1 MTNAVAEVHNKEG
14 INPQAIHSVLRNPW
28 GKEGEETTLMNV
40 KGLEK
45 ASESISALENNIASV
60 IFGKHK
66 AVRLAVAA
74 LLAKGHLLIEDVPGI
89 GKTTLARAIAKSIDC
104 TFQRIQFTSDLLPS
118 DIIGVTIYNQ
128 HTHQF
133 EFKAGPIFANVILAD
148 EINRTTPKTQS
159 CLLEA
164 MNELQVSVDGVTY
177 RLPEP
182 FLVLATQNPVEFHGT
197 YPLPE
202 SQLDRFMLKV
212 RMGYPPSED
221 EKNMI
226 TGQQLTAPVDN
237 LAPVVPAEDICVMQ
251 NMVADVRVEGALVD
265 YLMAIIEATRHSPS
279 IELGVSPRGAMSF
292 YRAAQANAL
301 VMGRDYCIPD
311 DIKDLAIPCL
321 SHRVIPATRLDVEG
335 PRTEVAERAIAEILN
350 RTPVPL

>member
-1 MTNAVAEVHNKEG
+1 MS
-14 INPQAIHSVLRNPW
+14 I
-28 GKEGEETTLMNV
+28 

-45 ASESISALENNIASV
+45 ATESITALTGNITSV
-60 IFGKHK
+60 IFGKQG
-66 AVRLAVAA
+66 VVQLAIAA
-74 LLAKGHLLIEDVPGI
+74 LLGKGHLLIEDVPGI

-128 HTHQF
+128 HTHEF
-133 EFKAGPIFANVILAD
+133 EFKSGPVFANVILAD

-164 MNELQVSVDGVTY
+164 MNDLQVSVDGVTY

-182 FLVLATQNPVEFHGT
+182 FLVLATQNPIEFHGT

-202 SQLDRFMLKV
+202 SQLDRFMLKIK
-212 RMGYPPSED
+212 MGYPPSED
-221 EKNMI
+221 ERNMI
-226 TGQQLTAPVDN
+226 TGQQLNAPVDS
-237 LAPVVPAEDICVMQ
+237 LEPVITAEDVRAMQ
-251 NMVADVRVEGALVD
+251 NMVAEVSMDAALVD
-265 YLMAIIEATRHSPS
+265 YLMAIIRATRNSQS

-292 YRAAQANAL
+292 YRAAQATAF

-321 SHRVIPATRLDVEG
+321 SHRIIPATRLDMDDS
-335 PRTEVAERAIAEILN
+335 RTEMAERAITDILN
-350 RTPVPL
+350 HIAVPL

>member
-1 MTNAVAEVHNKEG
+1 MDN
-14 INPQAIHSVLRNPW
+14 
-28 GKEGEETTLMNV
+28 

-45 ASESISALENNIASV
+45 ATESIRALEENIASV
-60 IFGKHK
+60 IYGKQNV
-66 AVRLAVAA
+66 VRLA
-74 LLAKGHLLIEDVPGI
+74 LAGMLGKGHLLIEDVPGI

-164 MNELQVSVDGVTY
+164 MNDLQVSVDGVTY
-177 RLPEP
+177 YLPKP

-202 SQLDRFMLKV
+202 SQLDRFMLKI
-212 RMGYPPSED
+212 RMGYPPNED

-226 TGQQLTAPVDN
+226 TGQQMMSQVESLE
-237 LAPVVPAEDICVMQ
+237 PVVCSEDVRAMQ
-251 NMVADVRVEGALVD
+251 NMVTEVKVEAALVD
-265 YLMAIIEATRHSPS
+265 YLMAIVDATRHSPE
-279 IELGVSPRGAMSF
+279 IELGVSPRAAMSF
-292 YRAAQANAL
+292 YRVAQANAF

-311 DIKDLAIPCL
+311 DVKELAIPSL
-321 SHRVIPATRLDVEG
+321 SHRIIPAIRFDVDG
-335 PRTEVAERAIAEILN
+335 SRTEVAERVIADILN
-350 RTPVPL
+350 SVPVPL

>member
-1 MTNAVAEVHNKEG
+1 
-14 INPQAIHSVLRNPW
+14 
-28 GKEGEETTLMNV
+28 MNT
-40 KGLEK
+40 KGLQK
-45 ASESISALENNIASV
+45 AAESIQALEDNISSV
-60 IFGKHK
+60 IFGKQNV
-66 AVRLAVAA
+66 VRLA
-74 LLAKGHLLIEDVPGI
+74 LAGMLGKGHLLIEDVPGI

-164 MNELQVSVDGVTY
+164 MNDLQVSVDGVTY
-177 RLPEP
+177 HLPKP

-202 SQLDRFMLKV
+202 SQLDRFMLKI
-212 RMGYPPSED
+212 RMGYPPNED

-226 TGQQLTAPVDN
+226 TGQQSMAQLEN
-237 LAPVVPAEDICVMQ
+237 LEPVVCAEDVRAMQ
-251 NMVADVRVEGALVD
+251 NMVTEVKVEPALVD
-265 YLMAIIEATRHSPS
+265 YLMAIVDATRHSPE
-279 IELGVSPRGAMSF
+279 IELGVSPRAAMSF
-292 YRAAQANAL
+292 YRVAQANAF

-311 DIKDLAIPCL
+311 DIKDLAIPSL
-321 SHRVIPATRLDVEG
+321 SHRIIPAIRFDVDG
-335 PRTEVAERAIAEILN
+335 PRTEVAERVIAELLN
-350 RTPVPL
+350 GVPVPL

>member
-1 MTNAVAEVHNKEG
+1 MH
-14 INPQAIHSVLRNPW
+14 I
-28 GKEGEETTLMNV
+28 
-40 KGLEK
+40 KGLDK
-45 ASESISALENNIASV
+45 ATESIRALEDNIASV
-60 IFGKHK
+60 IFGKQEV
-66 AVRLAVAA
+66 VRLALAA
-74 LLAKGHLLIEDVPGI
+74 LLGKGHLLIEDVPGI

-133 EFKAGPIFANVILAD
+133 EFKSGPIFANVILAD

-164 MNELQVSVDGVTY
+164 MNDLQISVDGITY

-182 FLVLATQNPVEFHGT
+182 FLVLATQNPIEFHGT

-202 SQLDRFMLKV
+202 SQLDRFMLKI

-221 EKNMI
+221 EKHMI
-226 TGQQLTAPVDN
+226 TGQRSSAPVDT
-237 LAPVVPAEDICVMQ
+237 LAPVVHSDDVRSMQ
-251 NMVADVRVEGALVD
+251 NMVAEVVVQDELVE
-265 YLMAIIEATRHSPS
+265 YLMAIVNATRQSPS

-292 YRAAQANAL
+292 YRAAQANAF
-301 VMGRDYCIPD
+301 VRGRDYCIPD
-311 DIKDLAIPCL
+311 DVKDLAVPCL
-321 SHRVIPATRLDVEG
+321 SHRIIPATRYDVDG
-335 PRTEVAERAIAEILN
+335 PRTEVAERAIIEIVN
-350 RTPVPL
+350 RIPIPL

>member
-1 MTNAVAEVHNKEG
+1 MD
-14 INPQAIHSVLRNPW
+14 S
-28 GKEGEETTLMNV
+28 
-40 KGLEK
+40 KGLKE
-45 ASESISALENNIASV
+45 ATESIQALEDNIASV
-60 IFGKHK
+60 ILGKRNV
-66 AVRLAVAA
+66 VRRAIAG
-74 LLAKGHLLIEDVPGI
+74 LLGKGHLLIEDVPGI

-104 TFQRIQFTSDLLPS
+104 AFQRIQFTSDLLPS

-128 HTHQF
+128 HTQDF
-133 EFKAGPIFANVILAD
+133 EFKAGAIFANVILAD

-164 MNELQVSVDGVTY
+164 MNDLQVSVDGVTY

-202 SQLDRFMLKV
+202 SQLDRFMLKI

-221 EKNMI
+221 EKNMVI
-226 TGQQLTAPVDN
+226 GQQVTAPVES
-237 LAPVVPAEDICVMQ
+237 LEPVITTKDVCAMQ
-251 NMVADVRVEGALVD
+251 NMVLDIRVEAVLVE
-265 YLMAIIEATRHSPS
+265 YLMAIVDATRHSPG

-301 VMGRDYCIPD
+301 VMGRDYCVPD
-311 DIKDLAIPCL
+311 DIKDLAISCL
-321 SHRVIPATRLDVEG
+321 SHRIIPATRLDVEG
-335 PRTEVAERAIAEILN
+335 VRTEVAERAIGDILN
-350 RTPVPL
+350 RIPVPL

>member
-1 MTNAVAEVHNKEG
+1 
-14 INPQAIHSVLRNPW
+14 
-28 GKEGEETTLMNV
+28 MNI

-45 ASESISALENNIASV
+45 AAESIRALESNITSV
-60 IFGKHK
+60 IFGKQDV
-66 AVRLAVAA
+66 VRLAIAG
-74 LLAKGHLLIEDVPGI
+74 LLGKGHLLVEDVPGI

-133 EFKAGPIFANVILAD
+133 EFKVGPIFANVILAD

-164 MNELQVSVDGVTY
+164 MNDLQVSVDGVTY

-182 FLVLATQNPVEFHGT
+182 FLVLATQNPIEFHGT

-202 SQLDRFMLKV
+202 SQLDRFMLKI
-212 RMGYPPSED
+212 RMGYPPSKD
-221 EKNMI
+221 ERNMI
-226 TGQQLTAPVDN
+226 IGQQTTPPVDN
-237 LAPVVPAEDICVMQ
+237 LEPVVHSEDVRVMQ
-251 NMVADVRVEGALVD
+251 KMVADVKVEAALVD
-265 YLMAIIEATRHSPS
+265 YLLAFVAASRFSPA

-311 DIKDLAIPCL
+311 DIKGLAIPCL
-321 SHRVIPATRLDVEG
+321 SHRIIPAARLEVEG
-335 PRTEVAERAIAEILN
+335 PRTEMTEGAIADILN
-350 RTPVPL
+350 QIPVPL

>member
-1 MTNAVAEVHNKEG
+1 MNPKGFERAAES
-14 INPQAIHSVLRNPW
+14 IQA
-28 GKEGEETTLMNV
+28 
-40 KGLEK
+40 LEK
-45 ASESISALENNIASV
+45 NISSV
-60 IFGKHK
+60 IFGKRDVVCM
-66 AVRLAVAA
+66 ALAG
-74 LLAKGHLLIEDVPGI
+74 LLAKGHILIEDVPGI

-104 TFQRIQFTSDLLPS
+104 TFQRIQFTNDLLPS

-128 HTHQF
+128 HTQEF

-164 MNELQVSVDGVTY
+164 MNELQVSVDGITY

-212 RMGYPPSED
+212 RMGYPPGEN
-221 EKNMI
+221 ERVMV
-226 TGQQLTAPVDN
+226 TGQRVSAPVET
-237 LAPVVPAEDICVMQ
+237 LEPVVHAKDVCAMQ
-251 NMVADVRVEGALVD
+251 NMIPEVKVEPSLVD
-265 YLMAIIEATRHSPS
+265 YLMAIIEATRNSPA

-292 YRAAQANAL
+292 YRAAQANAF
-301 VMGRDYCIPD
+301 VKGRNYCVPD
-311 DIKDLAIPCL
+311 DIKELSIPCL
-321 SHRVIPATRLDVEG
+321 SHRIIPATGLDVENT
-335 PRTEVAERAIAEILN
+335 RTEIGERAINEIID
-350 RTPVPL
+350 RIPVPL